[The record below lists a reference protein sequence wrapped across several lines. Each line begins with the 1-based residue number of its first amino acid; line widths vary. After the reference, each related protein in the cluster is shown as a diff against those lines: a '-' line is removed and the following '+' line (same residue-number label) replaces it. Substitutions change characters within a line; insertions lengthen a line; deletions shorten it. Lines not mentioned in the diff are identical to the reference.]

1 MKFQCSACGLRLNSN
16 HFKYQEAKKLQL
28 TSICDQCLQRGAKAA
43 DFCNVAIAIFAQGL
57 LYGFVGRDNEDQE
70 LNFLV
75 HSKDKRKRYESFI
88 QDYDSNELAQQQLS
102 RQEFNQALIASEVGK
117 IEFIPQLN
125 LTFAEN
131 LNKLGLKVDF
141 KLNEVDFIDRERIR
155 AKYHY
160 RCQYCGRRGHS
171 VDHKDPV
178 SLSHNNDFDNLILSC
193 QECNRIKS
201 NMPYELFIKLNAQIA
216 QLNQKLVKYENALA
230 TFSGEFEQRR
240 RSIAATMHL
249 KGVVNDPELTQM
261 RKQNK
266 KLQDAIDS
274 LSSDYDE
281 LRKLREQ
288 HFNTGWKLLQVNS
301 KEDII

>member
-16 HFKYQEAKKLQL
+16 HFKHQGLMNPQL
-28 TSICDQCLQRGAKAA
+28 TSICDQCLQRGVKAE
-43 DFCNVAIAIFAQGL
+43 DFGNTTIAIFAQAL
-57 LYGFVGRDNEDQE
+57 LYTFVGQKNETQE
-70 LNFLV
+70 PKFLV
-75 HSKDKRKRYESFI
+75 HTKDKRKRYESFI
-88 QDYDSNELAQQQLS
+88 QDYDGNELAQQQLN
-102 RQEFNQALIASEVGK
+102 RQAFNQAVIASEIGET
-117 IEFIPQLN
+117 EFTPQLN

-141 KLNEVDFIDRERIR
+141 KLNAVDFIDRERIR

-160 RCQYCGRRGHS
+160 RCQYCGRRGNS

-178 SLSHNNDFDNLILSC
+178 SLSHNNDFENLILSC
-193 QECNRIKS
+193 QECNKIKS
-201 NMPYELFIKLNAQIA
+201 NMPYQLFIKLNAQILH
-216 QLNQKLVKYENALA
+216 LNQKLVRYENSLA
-230 TFSGEFEQRR
+230 TLRSEFAQRK

-249 KGVVNDPELTQM
+249 KGIINDPELTQM
-261 RKQNK
+261 RQQNK

-288 HFNTGWKLLQVNS
+288 HFNTGWKLLQENG